1 MNITKTSR
9 ELTNKEQYLLTKAQ
23 NVQKMQNAV
32 GSTLECA
39 YWCLYTDTTVDG
51 EEKEL
56 FSMMTPEG
64 EAFAT
69 NSPSFIRSFY
79 DILDCFDAGEIH
91 SIKVEQGTSK
101 AGRKYLFCV
110 YVD

>member
-23 NVQKMQNAV
+23 NVQKMQNCV
-32 GSTLECA
+32 GTTIDVD
-39 YWCLYTDTTVDG
+39 YWCIYLDSTVDG

-56 FSMMTPEG
+56 FSVMTPEG

-69 NSPSFIRSFY
+69 NSPSFLRSFH
-79 DILDCFDAGEIH
+79 DMLDCFEPGEIH
-91 SIKVEQGTSK
+91 QIKVEQGTSK
-101 AGRKYLFCV
+101 AGRKYLYCV

>member
-1 MNITKTSR
+1 MTITKTSR

-23 NVQKMQNAV
+23 NVQKMQNCV
-32 GSTLECA
+32 GTTIDVD
-39 YWCLYTDTTVDG
+39 YWCIYQDTTVDG
-51 EEKEL
+51 EVKEL
-56 FSMMTPEG
+56 FAVMTSEC
-64 EAFAT
+64 EAYAT

-79 DILDCFDAGEIH
+79 DILDCFDLAEIN

-101 AGRKYLFCV
+101 AGRKYLYCV